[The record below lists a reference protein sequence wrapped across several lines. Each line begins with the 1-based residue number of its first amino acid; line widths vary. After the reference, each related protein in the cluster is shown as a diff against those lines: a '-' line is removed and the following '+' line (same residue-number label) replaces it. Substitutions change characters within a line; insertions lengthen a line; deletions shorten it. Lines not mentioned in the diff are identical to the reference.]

1 MGSKVTLVRML
12 VPGSSQ
18 DPIELDVRHSGL
30 RMNLVDRESIH
41 ALPHSWKEKGI
52 YFLFG
57 PGKEAS
63 SFCVYVGMAA
73 IGTSSVVGR
82 IRDHDK
88 KKDWWNRALLV
99 AHEAN
104 GFNGSEIG
112 YLEGRFWN
120 VLQNA
125 VAAEVTNHNEPG
137 DDTLTSAEE
146 DALER
151 YVPPVMA
158 ALRAAGYSP
167 DTIDQKSIKVAKTKR
182 KYYGESVKD
191 LIDAGFLAPD
201 TKLESTRTGV
211 TAKATV
217 QPDGTLLVNG
227 KAFHAVSPAAIEASG
242 NQSEPGWDFWGAP
255 SGTGELVSLFELR
268 ELYRDSSESAKAEAA
283 PPSESSPPSK
293 KGSHTPKDI
302 KPKRS
307 TVTIKQLLD
316 AELLKDGETLTPK
329 SASQKHRTATVS
341 KDGSISFEG
350 STFTSPSTAA
360 KILLGYP
367 VAGWGVWTVQRAGK
381 PVLID
386 VLRKVLDSEL

>member
-1 MGSKVTLVRML
+1 MGSKVTVVRML

-30 RMNLVDRESIH
+30 RMNLVDRESIQ
-41 ALPHSWKEKGI
+41 ALPDSWKEKGV

-63 SFCVYVGMAA
+63 SFRVYVGMAA
-73 IGTSSVVGR
+73 IGTSSVVSR
-82 IRDHDK
+82 IRQHDK

-125 VAAEVTNHNEPG
+125 VAAEVANQNEPG

-167 DTIDQKSIKVAKTKR
+167 DTIDQKSIKIAKTKR

-191 LIDAGFLAPD
+191 LINAGFLAPE

-211 TAKATV
+211 AAKATV
-217 QPDGTLLVNG
+217 QPDGTLLVND
-227 KAFHAVSPAAIEASG
+227 KVFHAVSPAAAEASG
-242 NQSEPGWDFWGAP
+242 KQSEPGWDFWGAP
-255 SGTGELVSLFELR
+255 SGTGELVSLFDLR
-268 ELYRDSSESAKAEAA
+268 ELYRDSSGSAKAQTAHTSG
-283 PPSESSPPSK
+283 PSPPSN
-293 KGSHTPKDI
+293 KGTHTPKDF

-307 TVTIKQLLD
+307 TVTIKQLVD
-316 AELLKDGETLTPK
+316 AELLKEDEKLMPK
-329 SASQKHRTATVS
+329 SANQKHRTATVN
-341 KDGSISFEG
+341 KDGTISFEG

-360 KILLGYP
+360 KKLLGYS
-367 VAGWGVWTVQRAGK
+367 VAGWGAWTVQRAGK

-386 VLRKVLDSEL
+386 VLRKELEAES